1 MMRPSNAGLS
11 RRRPAVLL
19 LLPLFCVL
27 PTGSPLAATPEPSGL
42 AAADRVACEA
52 LKALDL
58 SEGTGARVRLVDV
71 GILPATVDQPELCRV
86 NGFIEPQ
93 VGFEVRMPVQDWNS
107 KLLVTGCSNLCG
119 ILQIEG
125 MEDALARGYAAATT
139 DMGHRTGDTA
149 DARWALN
156 SPALE
161 IDFGHRATHVATR
174 AAKEIV
180 ASYYGDPPEYAYFRG
195 CSTGGRQGLVA
206 AERYPDDFDGIIAGA
221 PFNQA
226 LSVPHMAW
234 VLAANAG
241 PDGKPILT
249 RTQFDL
255 LGKAALD
262 TCDAR
267 DGAVD
272 GVVGNPETCT
282 FKPEALQCA
291 GTVAGEKP
299 GRAGACLSPEQVE
312 AARKIYAG
320 PRTSSGQAW
329 SSGGS
334 PVGSEFTWEKSLLAA
349 PGKIPFFQ
357 FVVDNWSRYLAFEPD
372 LPVRPTPSATTP
384 GPHWSAVNFDAGPTQ
399 FAATTAVAGFKP
411 ELARFG
417 ALGGRLLLY
426 HGWADETLMP
436 AHTLDYWRDAQ
447 RRPVGKEFGKASG
460 KSAGGGLSEFARL
473 FMLPGMLH
481 CGGGPGATEV
491 DYLTVL
497 ERWVEAGEAPESLLA
512 YKVKDPVSTV
522 LRQPRFPLPP
532 GSVENTR
539 KVYAYPPMRP

>member
-1 MMRPSNAGLS
+1 MLF
-11 RRRPAVLL
+11 
-19 LLPLFCVL
+19 LLPLL
-27 PTGSPLAATPEPSGL
+27 TILLLGTQAAVAQGAP
-42 AAADRVACEA
+42 AADVAHRFACDA

-58 SEGTGARVRLVDV
+58 SEGTGAPVRLVDV
-71 GILPATVDQPELCRV
+71 GILPASGDQPALCRV

-119 ILQIEG
+119 ILQIQG

-161 IDFGHRATHVATR
+161 IDFGHRATHVTTL

-241 PDGKPILT
+241 PGGKPILT
-249 RTQFDL
+249 RPQFEL
-255 LGKAALD
+255 LGKAALGL
-262 TCDAR
+262 CDAR

-272 GVVGNPETCT
+272 GVIGDPEACT
-282 FKPEALQCA
+282 FKPETLQCLA
-291 GTVAGEKP
+291 PVAGEKP
-299 GRAGACLSPEQVE
+299 VRRGACLSPEQVA

-334 PVGSEFTWEKSLLAA
+334 PVGSEFTWEKSLLAP
-349 PGKIPFFQ
+349 PGKMPFFQ

-372 LPVRPTPSATTP
+372 LPVPPATAS
-384 GPHWSAVNFDAGPTQ
+384 GPHLSAVNFDAGPAQ
-399 FAATTAVAGFKP
+399 FAATTAVAGFRP
-411 ELARFG
+411 ELTRFR

-426 HGWADETLMP
+426 HGWADESLMP

-447 RRPVGKEFGKASG
+447 QRQGVGQGVG
-460 KSAGGGLSEFARL
+460 DGLSEFARL

-491 DYLTVL
+491 DYLTAL
-497 ERWVEAGEAPESLLA
+497 ERWVEADEAPDSLLA
-512 YKVKDPVSTV
+512 YKVKDPVSTF
-522 LRQPRFPLPP
+522 LRQPRLPLPP
-532 GSVENTR
+532 GSVEDTR
-539 KVYAYPPMRP
+539 KVYPYPPIRR

>member
-1 MMRPSNAGLS
+1 MMRPFNAGLS
-11 RRRPAVLL
+11 RPPQAVLL
-19 LLPLFCVL
+19 LLLLLCAFAAGGL
-27 PTGSPLAATPEPSGL
+27 PAATPDSSPS
-42 AAADRVACEA
+42 ATADRFACDA

-58 SEGTGARVRLVDV
+58 SEGTGARVRLVEV
-71 GILPATVDQPELCRV
+71 GILPASGDQPELCRV

-119 ILQIEG
+119 ILQIQG
-125 MEDALARGYAAATT
+125 MEDGLARGSAAATT

-161 IDFGHRATHVATR
+161 IDFGHRATHVTTL

-206 AERYPDDFDGIIAGA
+206 AERYPEDFDGIIAGA

-234 VLAANAG
+234 ILAANAG

-249 RTQFDL
+249 RPQFEL

-262 TCDAR
+262 VCDAR

-272 GVVGNPETCT
+272 GVIGDPEACT
-282 FKPEALQCA
+282 FKPETLLCVAP
-291 GTVAGEKP
+291 VAGEKSVQGGP
-299 GRAGACLSPEQVE
+299 CLSPEQVA

-334 PVGSEFTWEKSLLAA
+334 PVGSELTWEKSLLA
-349 PGKIPFFQ
+349 PTGKIPFFQ

-372 LPVRPTPSATTP
+372 LPVPPATAS
-384 GPHWSAVNFDAGPTQ
+384 GPHLSAVNFDAGPAQ
-399 FAATTAVAGFKP
+399 FAATTAVAGFRP
-411 ELARFG
+411 ELTRFR

-426 HGWADETLMP
+426 HGWADESLMP
-436 AHTLDYWRDAQ
+436 AHTLDYGRDAQ
-447 RRPVGKEFGKASG
+447 QRQRVGQGGKE
-460 KSAGGGLSEFARL
+460 GGDGLSEFARL

-491 DYLTVL
+491 DYLTAL

-512 YKVKDPVSTV
+512 YKVKDPVSTF

-532 GSVENTR
+532 GSVVDTR
-539 KVYAYPPMRP
+539 KVYPYPPIRR